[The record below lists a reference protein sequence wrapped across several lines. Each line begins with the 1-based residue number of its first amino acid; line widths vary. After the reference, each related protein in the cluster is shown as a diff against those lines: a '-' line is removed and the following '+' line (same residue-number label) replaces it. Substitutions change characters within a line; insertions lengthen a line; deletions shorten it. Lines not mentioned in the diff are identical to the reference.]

1 MQTEDRAGL
10 VRALAIIAGLA
21 ATYLW
26 LSMLTAPWG
35 LATGLLD
42 AADHFAQAEKKLQAQ
57 AMKEARY
64 ETLAGVAAARR
75 AKQAHANGGP
85 LLDLASS
92 LPTIG
97 DALKEVD
104 HLIAAAELTGRAAE
118 GTLDVA
124 QNALRGPDK
133 IIVKDPEDPKG
144 GSQIRIDRIEAIA
157 ATISEVRA
165 AVDGVRQELEA
176 VDLRNL
182 PKRAQPEI
190 TQGIDKT
197 KETDK
202 LLADAEAGF
211 AILPGLL
218 GGDGP
223 RTYFFGMQNSAEQ
236 RGPGGALLQFKLLQ
250 IVDGKPELLQT
261 TGGTVYNVDKDRRTF
276 DIPLPEDA
284 WYVRQI
290 EDAQRF
296 GNANWSPDWPLSAQL
311 TLDYAKAANANFP
324 EVDGAIAVDPILMQ
338 KLVPGVGKFG
348 SKAIGKNVFVD
359 EDKIVHFLLYKAYA
373 SYPIPKVRRNHLEAV
388 VDTFYE
394 RLLRPKHPTEL
405 VEGFGSALRQK
416 HMQVW
421 MRDAREQAFIER
433 MNWDGSIEQEEP
445 GDYLYVVEQ
454 NVGGNKLNYFAY
466 NSNTVDVQ
474 LDGNAAAVTT
484 EVAIEN
490 RVFFPQPLYPMGDT
504 GKQID
509 SQGHHL
515 PMINVYVPADAQLRQ
530 AQVVEGDRVDT
541 PPVAATWPSPTQPAE
556 HTEKGK
562 KVWTGTV
569 DIPPGETGR
578 FRLDYVVPNA
588 VVEEGGRRVY
598 RLTVQRQPRVRV
610 EQLTVRLT
618 LPEGAGDVKA
628 KGWKRDGDQL
638 VWDRPLKEDVVLEV
652 SWRS

>member
-1 MQTEDRAGL
+1 MSDVQSRSGI
-10 VRALAIIAGLA
+10 VRAVAIVAGLA
-21 ATYLW
+21 GTYLW

-64 ETLAGVAAARR
+64 ETLAGVAAAFR
-75 AKQAHANGGP
+75 AERAHADGGP
-85 LLDLASS
+85 LLDLASG
-92 LPTIG
+92 LPTVG
-97 DALKEVD
+97 DALKEID
-104 HLIAAAELTGRAAE
+104 HLIAAARLTGRAAQ

-133 IIVKDPEDPKG
+133 IIIKDPEDPKG
-144 GSQIRIDRIEAIA
+144 GSQIRIDRIREIGG
-157 ATISEVRA
+157 TITEVRRS
-165 AVDGVRQELEA
+165 VDGVRRQLEA
-176 VDLRNL
+176 VNLKNL
-182 PKRAQPEI
+182 PQRARPQIIE
-190 TQGIDKT
+190 GIDKAA
-197 KETDK
+197 ETDQ

-223 RTYFFGMQNSAEQ
+223 RTYFFGMQNSAEL

-250 IVDGKPELLQT
+250 IVDGKPELLEA

-284 WYVRQI
+284 WYVRTI

-296 GNANWSPDWPLSAQL
+296 GNANWSPDWPLSADL
-311 TLDYAKAANANFP
+311 TLAYAKAANQNFP
-324 EVDGAIAVDPILMQ
+324 DVDGAIAVDPLLMQ
-338 KLVPGVGKFG
+338 KLVPGVGNFKTT
-348 SKAIGKNVFVD
+348 GKNVFVD
-359 EDKIVHFLLYKAYA
+359 EEKIVHFLLYKAYA

-394 RLLRPKHPTEL
+394 RLLRPKHPTDL

-421 MRDAREQAFIER
+421 MRDPAEQAFIER

-445 GDYLYVVEQ
+445 GDYLYTVEQ
-454 NVGGNKLNYFAY
+454 NVGGNKLNYF
-466 NSNTVDVQ
+466 SFNTNTIDVQ
-474 LDGNAAAVTT
+474 LDGDDAAVTT
-484 EVAIEN
+484 EVSIEN

-504 GKQID
+504 GKEIEF
-509 SQGHHL
+509 QGYHR
-515 PMINVYVPADAQLRQ
+515 PMMNVYVPTDAQLRL
-530 AQVVEGDRVDT
+530 AEVDGERIDS
-541 PPVAATWPSPTQPAE
+541 PPGAATWPSPTQPAE
-556 HTEKGK
+556 HLERGK
-562 KVWTGTV
+562 KVWSATLE
-569 DIPPGETGR
+569 IPPGETGS
-578 FRLDYVVPNA
+578 FKLGYLVPDV

-598 RLTVQRQPRVRV
+598 RLTVQRQPRVRL
-610 EQLTVRLT
+610 ERLLVRFA
-618 LPEGAGDVKA
+618 LPEGATDVKA
-628 KGWKRDGDQL
+628 KGFKRDGDQL

-652 SWRS
+652 SWQS

>member
-1 MQTEDRAGL
+1 MSKPQGRSGL
-10 VRALAIIAGLA
+10 VRAVAIVAGLA
-21 ATYLW
+21 GTYLW

-42 AADHFAQAEKKLQAQ
+42 AANHFAQAEKKLQAQ

-75 AKQAHANGGP
+75 AERAHADGGP
-85 LLDLASS
+85 LLDLASGF
-92 LPTIG
+92 PTIG
-97 DALKEVD
+97 KALKEVD
-104 HLIAAAELTGRAAE
+104 HLIAAARLTGRAAQ

-133 IIVKDPEDPKG
+133 IIVKDPDDPKG
-144 GSQIRIDRIEAIA
+144 GSQIRIERIEAIA
-157 ATISEVRA
+157 ETISEVRRS
-165 AVDGVRQELEA
+165 VDGVRRQLEE
-176 VDLRNL
+176 VQLTNL
-182 PKRAQPEI
+182 PKRARPEI
-190 TQGIDKT
+190 SEGIEKAQ
-197 KETDK
+197 ETDK

-211 AILPGLL
+211 EILPGLL

-223 RTYFFGMQNSAEQ
+223 RTYFFGMQNSAEL

-250 IVDGKPELLQT
+250 IVDGKPELLET

-284 WYVRQI
+284 WYVRAI

-311 TLDYAKAANANFP
+311 TLDYAKAGNPSFP
-324 EVDGAIAVDPILMQ
+324 EVDGAIAVDPILME
-338 KLVPGVGKFG
+338 KLVPGVGQFKTT
-348 SKAIGKNVFVD
+348 GKNVYVD
-359 EDKIVHFLLYKAYA
+359 EDRIVHFLLYKAYA

-388 VDTFYE
+388 VDSFYE

-421 MRDAREQAFIER
+421 MRDPREQAFIER
-433 MNWDGSIEQEEP
+433 MNWDGSVEQEEP
-445 GDYLYVVEQ
+445 GDYLYIVEQ
-454 NVGGNKLNYFAY
+454 NVGGNKLDYFAF
-466 NSNTVDVQ
+466 NTNTVDVQ
-474 LDGNAAAVTT
+474 LDGADAAVTT
-484 EVAIEN
+484 EVAVEN

-504 GKQID
+504 GKKID

-515 PMINVYVPADAQLRQ
+515 PMLNVYVPKDAQLRL
-530 AQVVEGDRVDT
+530 AQVEGERVDT
-541 PPVAATWPSPTQPAE
+541 PPGAADWPTPTRPAE
-556 HTEKGK
+556 HLEKGK
-562 KVWTGTV
+562 KVWSATV
-569 DIPPGETGR
+569 NIPPGETGR
-578 FRLDYVVPNA
+578 FRLGYVVPNA
-588 VVEEGGRRVY
+588 VTEEAGRRVY

-610 EQLTVRLT
+610 EQLTVRLS
-618 LPEGAGDVKA
+618 LPQGAEGVKA

-652 SWRS
+652 SWQS

>member
-1 MQTEDRAGL
+1 MKTQNRAGL
-10 VRALAIIAGLA
+10 VRALAVVAGLA
-21 ATYLW
+21 ASYLW

-75 AKQAHANGGP
+75 AARAHADGGP
-85 LLDLASS
+85 LLDLASG
-92 LPTIG
+92 LPTVG
-97 DALKEVD
+97 EALKEVD
-104 HLIAAAELTGRAAE
+104 HLIAAAELTGKAAQ

-133 IIVKDPEDPKG
+133 IIVKDPDDPKG
-144 GSQIRIDRIEAIA
+144 GSQIRIERIEAIA
-157 ATISEVRA
+157 KTIGEVRG
-165 AVDGVRQELEA
+165 AVDGVRRELQA
-176 VDLRNL
+176 VKLGNL
-182 PKRAQPEI
+182 PKRARPEI
-190 TQGIDKT
+190 TEGIDKT
-197 KETDK
+197 KETDV

-211 AILPGLL
+211 EILPGLL

-250 IVDGKPELLQT
+250 IVDGKPELLET

-276 DIPLPEDA
+276 DIPLPKDA

-296 GNANWSPDWPLSAQL
+296 GNANWSPDWPLSAEL
-311 TLDYAKAANANFP
+311 TLAYAKAGNANFP

-338 KLVPGVGKFG
+338 KLVPGVGNFKTE
-348 SKAIGKNVFVD
+348 GKNVFVD
-359 EDKIVHFLLYKAYA
+359 EERIVHFLLYKAYA

-405 VEGFGSALRQK
+405 VEGFASALRQK

-421 MRDAREQAFIER
+421 LRDPREQAFIER

-454 NVGGNKLNYFAY
+454 NVGGNKLDYFAY
-466 NSNTVDVQ
+466 NTNTVDVQ
-474 LDGNAAAVTT
+474 LDGDAAAVTT

-515 PMINVYVPADAQLRQ
+515 PMINVYVPADAELRL
-530 AQVVEGDRVDT
+530 AQVEGERKDT
-541 PPVAATWPSPTQPAE
+541 PPVAGTWPSPTQPAE
-556 HTEKGK
+556 HLEKGK
-562 KVWTGTV
+562 KVWTATV
-569 DIPPGETGR
+569 NIPPGETGR
-578 FRLDYVVPNA
+578 FRLGYIVPNA

-618 LPEGAGDVKA
+618 LPQGVADVRA
-628 KGWKRDGDQL
+628 KGWKREGDLL

>member
-1 MQTEDRAGL
+1 MAVENRSGL
-10 VRALAIIAGLA
+10 VRAAVVVAGLA
-21 ATYLW
+21 GTYLW
-26 LSMLTAPWG
+26 LSMLSAPWG

-75 AKQAHANGGP
+75 AERSYGEGGP
-85 LLDLASS
+85 LLDLASD
-92 LPTIG
+92 LPTVG
-97 DALKEVD
+97 KALEEVD
-104 HLIAAAELTGRAAE
+104 HLIAAAELAGRAAQ

-144 GSQIRIDRIEAIA
+144 GSQIRIERIEAIA
-157 ATISEVRA
+157 KTIGEVRTS
-165 AVDGVRQELEA
+165 VDGVRRQLA
-176 VDLRNL
+176 AIDLRNL
-182 PKRAQPEI
+182 PARARPEI
-190 TQGIDKT
+190 VDGIDKA

-211 AILPGLL
+211 AILPGIL

-223 RTYFFGMQNSAEQ
+223 RTYFFGMQNSAEL

-284 WYVRQI
+284 WYVRAI

-296 GNANWSPDWPLSAQL
+296 GNANWSPDWPLSARL
-311 TLDYAKAANANFP
+311 TLDYAKAANASFP
-324 EVDGAIAVDPILMQ
+324 DVDGAIAVDPVLMK
-338 KLVPGVGKFG
+338 KLVPGVGNF
-348 SKAIGKNVFVD
+348 KAQGKNVFVD
-359 EDKIVHFLLYKAYA
+359 EERIVHFLLYKAYA

-394 RLLRPKHPTEL
+394 KLLRPKHPTEL

-416 HMQVW
+416 HMQIW
-421 MRDAREQAFIER
+421 LKDPKEQTFIQR

-445 GDYLYVVEQ
+445 GDYLYTVEQ
-454 NVGGNKLNYFAY
+454 NVGGNKLDYFTY
-466 NSNTVDVQ
+466 NTNTMEVR
-474 LDGNAAAVTT
+474 LDGTDAAVTT
-484 EVAIEN
+484 EVAVEN

-504 GKQID
+504 GKMIQ
-509 SQGHHL
+509 SQGFHR
-515 PMINVYVPADAQLRQ
+515 PMINVYVPKDALLRL
-530 AQVVEGDRVDT
+530 AQVEGQRLDT
-541 PPVAATWPSPTQPAE
+541 PPGAATWPSPTQPAE
-556 HTEKGK
+556 HLEKGK
-562 KVWTGTV
+562 KVWSATL
-569 DIPPGETGR
+569 DIAPGQEGR
-578 FRLDYVVPNA
+578 FRLGYVVPNA

-598 RLTVQRQPRVRV
+598 RLTVQRQPRVRL
-610 EQLTVRLT
+610 EQLKVSLALPQGAEKVR
-618 LPEGAGDVKA
+618 A

-638 VWDRPLKEDVVLEV
+638 VWDRPLKEDLVLEV
-652 SWRS
+652 SWLS

>member
-1 MQTEDRAGL
+1 MATHNRAGL
-10 VRALAIIAGLA
+10 VRALGVLAGLA
-21 ATYLW
+21 GTYLW

-35 LATGLLD
+35 LATGLLGS
-42 AADHFAQAEKKLQAQ
+42 ADHFAQAEKKLQAQ

-75 AKQAHANGGP
+75 AKRAYADGGP

-157 ATISEVRA
+157 ATISEVRD
-165 AVDGVRQELEA
+165 AVDGVRKELRS

-182 PKRAQPEI
+182 PKRARPEI
-190 TQGIDKT
+190 TQGIAKT
-197 KETDK
+197 EETDK

-276 DIPLPEDA
+276 DIPLPDDA

-311 TLDYAKAANANFP
+311 TLDYAKAGNASFP
-324 EVDGAIAVDPILMQ
+324 EVDGAIAVDPVLMQ
-338 KLVPGVGKFG
+338 KLVPGVGNFKTT
-348 SKAIGKNVFVD
+348 GKNVFVD
-359 EDKIVHFLLYKAYA
+359 EKKIVHFLLYKAYA

-421 MRDAREQAFIER
+421 MRDPREQAFIER
-433 MNWDGSIEQEEP
+433 MNWDGSIEQKES

-454 NVGGNKLNYFAY
+454 NVGGNKLDYFAY
-466 NSNTVDVQ
+466 NSSTVDVQ
-474 LDGNAAAVTT
+474 LDGDDAAVTT

-504 GKQID
+504 GKLID

-515 PMINVYVPADAQLRQ
+515 PMINVYVPADAQLRE
-530 AQVVEGDRVDT
+530 AQVPEGERKDT
-541 PPVAATWPSPTQPAE
+541 PPGAGTWPSPTQPAE
-556 HTEKGK
+556 HMEKGK
-562 KVWTGTV
+562 KVWTATV
-569 DIPPGETGR
+569 DIPPGETGS
-578 FRLDYVVPNA
+578 FRLGYLVPNA

>member
-1 MQTEDRAGL
+1 MTDRTGNAGL
-10 VRALAIIAGLA
+10 VRALAIVAGLV

-26 LSMLTAPWG
+26 LSMLTAPVG
-35 LATGLLD
+35 LATGLLN

-75 AKQAHANGGP
+75 AERSFEDGGP
-85 LLDLASS
+85 LLDLASG

-97 DALKEVD
+97 NALKEVD
-104 HLIAAAELTGRAAE
+104 HLIAAAKLTGQAAE

-144 GSQIRIDRIEAIA
+144 GSQIRIERIEAIA
-157 ATISEVRA
+157 TTISEVRQA
-165 AVDGVRQELEA
+165 IDGVRRELES
-176 VDLRNL
+176 VKVGNL
-182 PKRAQPEI
+182 PRRARPEI
-190 TQGIDKT
+190 SEGIDKA

-211 AILPGLL
+211 EILPGLL
-218 GGDGP
+218 GGNGP

-250 IVDGKPELLQT
+250 IVDGKPELLET

-284 WYVRQI
+284 WYVQAI

-296 GNANWSPDWPLSAQL
+296 GNANWSPDWPLSARL
-311 TLDYAKAANANFP
+311 TLDYAKAGNANFP

-338 KLVPGVGKFG
+338 KLVPGVGNFKTT
-348 SKAIGKNVFVD
+348 GKNVFVD
-359 EDKIVHFLLYKAYA
+359 EEKIVHFLLYKAYA

-421 MRDAREQAFIER
+421 MRDPSEQAFIER
-433 MNWDGSIEQEEP
+433 MNWDGSIEQKKP
-445 GDYLYVVEQ
+445 GDYLYTVEQ
-454 NVGGNKLNYFAY
+454 NVGGNKLDYFAL

-474 LDGNAAAVTT
+474 LDGDDAAVTT
-484 EVAIEN
+484 EVAVEN

-504 GKQID
+504 GKDIE

-515 PMINVYVPADAQLRQ
+515 PMLNVYVPADAQLRL
-530 AQVVEGDRVDT
+530 AQVEGERVDT
-541 PPVAATWPSPTQPAE
+541 PPGAADWPAPNQPAE
-556 HTEKGK
+556 HFEKGK
-562 KVWTGTV
+562 KVWSATLR
-569 DIPPGETGR
+569 IPPGEVGS
-578 FRLDYVVPNA
+578 FRLGYLVPNA
-588 VVEEGGRRVY
+588 VVEEEGRRVY

-618 LPEGAGDVKA
+618 LPQGAGDVKA

-638 VWDRPLKEDVVLEV
+638 VWDHPLKEDVVLEV

>member
-1 MQTEDRAGL
+1 MKTHSRAGL
-10 VRALAIIAGLA
+10 VRTLAVVAGLA

-42 AADHFAQAEKKLQAQ
+42 AADHFAQAEKKLQVQ

-75 AKQAHANGGP
+75 AARARADGGP
-85 LLDLASS
+85 LLDLASA
-92 LPTIG
+92 LPTVG
-97 DALKEVD
+97 DALGEVD
-104 HLIAAAELTGRAAE
+104 HLIAAAELTGRAAQ

-133 IIVKDPEDPKG
+133 IIVKDPEDPQG
-144 GSQIRIDRIEAIA
+144 GSQIRIERIEAIA
-157 ATISEVRA
+157 ATISEVRR
-165 AVDGVRQELEA
+165 AVDGVRRELEA
-176 VDLRNL
+176 VDLSNL
-182 PKRAQPEI
+182 PKRARPEI
-190 TQGIDKT
+190 SEGIEKT
-197 KETDK
+197 KETDT

-211 AILPGLL
+211 EILPGLL

-250 IVDGKPELLQT
+250 IVDGKPELLET

-284 WYVRQI
+284 WYVREI

-296 GNANWSPDWPLSAQL
+296 GNANWSPDWPLSAEL
-311 TLDYAKAANANFP
+311 TLAYAKAGNANFP

-338 KLVPGVGKFG
+338 KLVPGVGNFKTE
-348 SKAIGKNVFVD
+348 GKNVFVD
-359 EDKIVHFLLYKAYA
+359 EERIVHFLLYKAYA

-388 VDTFYE
+388 VDTFYD

-405 VEGFGSALRQK
+405 VDGFGSALRQK

-421 MRDAREQAFIER
+421 LRDPQEQAFIER
-433 MNWDGSIEQEEP
+433 MNWDGSIDQEES

-454 NVGGNKLNYFAY
+454 NVGGNKLDYFA
-466 NSNTVDVQ
+466 NNTNTVDVQ
-474 LDGNAAAVTT
+474 LDGDAAAVTT

-504 GKQID
+504 GKEIE

-515 PMINVYVPADAQLRQ
+515 PMINVYVPADAQLRL
-530 AQVVEGDRVDT
+530 AQVEGERKDT
-541 PPVAATWPSPTQPAE
+541 PPGAGTWPSSTQPAE
-556 HTEKGK
+556 HLEKGK
-562 KVWTGTV
+562 KVWTATV
-569 DIPPGETGR
+569 NIPPGEIGR
-578 FRLDYVVPNA
+578 FRLGYVVPDA
-588 VVEEGGRRVY
+588 VVEERGRRVY

-610 EQLTVRLT
+610 EQLMVRLT
-618 LPEGAGDVKA
+618 LPQGAADVKA

-638 VWDRPLKEDVVLEV
+638 VWDHPLKEDIVLEA